1 MKNSPFP
8 ALLVIFA
15 ALAATPAAAQ
25 QRGNAPEQ
33 PPYTPN
39 PSISPSAPSTS
50 PLQQQLM
57 LDYDAILIRKQ
68 REREQQNQSGPK
80 QRDAN

>member
-25 QRGNAPEQ
+25 QRGSVQQAPHSM
-33 PPYTPN
+33 N
-39 PSISPSAPSTS
+39 PSTS
-50 PLQQQLM
+50 SSASSTSRLQQQLM

-68 REREQQNQSGPK
+68 REREQQNQSGTK